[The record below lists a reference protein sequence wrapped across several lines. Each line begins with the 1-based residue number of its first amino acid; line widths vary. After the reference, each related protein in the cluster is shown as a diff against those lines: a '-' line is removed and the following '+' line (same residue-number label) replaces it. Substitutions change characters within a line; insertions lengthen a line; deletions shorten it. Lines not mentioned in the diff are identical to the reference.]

1 MNFLSGNNK
10 GFRMK
15 FDNGFAISVKWGT
28 ENYCEKKSFASD
40 DNPREERFWASR
52 TAEVAVF
59 EDMSDEKNVGERM
72 IPIGDGDDVLG
83 WLTANEVAK
92 IIEIVSRYQGQTMT
106 GMSGEDYIK
115 KTIKS
120 YNYFKEF
127 TK

>member
-1 MNFLSGNNK
+1 
-10 GFRMK
+10 MK
-15 FDNGFAISVKWGT
+15 FDNGLAISVQWGT
-28 ENYCEKKSFASD
+28 ENYCEKRSFASD

-92 IIEIVSRYQGQTMT
+92 IIEIVSGYQGQTMT